1 MGDLFCILYK
11 YYNENTIYGELKMEL
26 KEAKEILK
34 ANDYILTERLA
45 TFDGVVREIKKLLRS
60 KYKVTDRS
68 KFNKYVEEL
77 TPVRVPQVY
86 TSEEYARKICKDYF
100 GW

>member
-1 MGDLFCILYK
+1 MGDLFCFLYK
-11 YYNENTIYGELKMEL
+11 YYMKIQEAQQILHDNGFLME
-26 KEAKEILK
+26 
-34 ANDYILTERLA
+34 TRLA

-60 KYKVTDRS
+60 KYGVTDKS
-68 KFNKYVEEL
+68 KFNQYVEEL

-86 TSEEYARKICKDYF
+86 TSAEYARKLCKDYF